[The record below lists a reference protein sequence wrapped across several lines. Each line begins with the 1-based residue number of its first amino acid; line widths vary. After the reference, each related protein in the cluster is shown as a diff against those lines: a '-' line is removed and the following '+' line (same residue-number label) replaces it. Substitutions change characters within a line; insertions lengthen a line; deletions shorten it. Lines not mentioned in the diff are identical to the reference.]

1 MRGLGLLIGII
12 FLLSKLTGK
21 KPIDPKKKKFS
32 PETDDDLYPPEEE
45 DIESDFRDYEDNSD
59 IKSKEVQ
66 KKPREDRRNNINS
79 EVLSHEKH
87 DSDISSSSLLF
98 DTSKD
103 IKKELV
109 KSIVYSEVIGK
120 PKSLRK

>member
-1 MRGLGLLIGII
+1 MKGLGLLIGII

-21 KPIDPKKKKFS
+21 KPIDPKTKKFS
-32 PETDDDLYPPEEE
+32 PEYDDFPPEEE
-45 DIESDFRDYEDNSD
+45 DIESDFRDDSNKFD
-59 IKSKEVQ
+59 IKDKEVQ
-66 KKPREDRRNNINS
+66 KKPREDRRNNTNS
-79 EVLSHEKH
+79 EVLSHERH
-87 DSDISSSSLLF
+87 DSHTSSSSLLF

-109 KSIVYSEVIGK
+109 KSIIYSEVIGK